1 MSTRLIVDKQEGL
14 KESRTIGLAPQ
25 PAGLRMLASFFSYV
39 FHPVFVPVY
48 VVFFLV
54 YVHPYFFAGFSP
66 FNKVRTVGMSLVMYS
81 LFPIVTVLLLKA
93 LDFISSI
100 KLATQKDRVI
110 PLIACGIW
118 YAWICYVW
126 WNNHKLSDGL
136 SIPKEAVQFSLAVF
150 LASWLGLMANIKIKI
165 SLHAISV
172 GVMLAFIILLA
183 LSQGISFG
191 MYISIAFL
199 ITGLVCTSRFIVS
212 DHTPLEIYG
221 GLAVGAGA
229 MLVAAQ
235 FG

>member
-1 MSTRLIVDKQEGL
+1 MNTRLVVDKQEGL
-14 KESRTIGLAPQ
+14 KEFRPTGLAPQ
-25 PAGLRMLASFFSYV
+25 HPFVRVLARFFSYL
-39 FHPVFVPVY
+39 FHPAFVPVY

-54 YVHPYFFAGFSP
+54 YIHPYFFSGFSS
-66 FNKVRTVGMSLVMYS
+66 FDKVRTVGMSLVMYS

-100 KLATQKDRVI
+100 QLATQKDRVI

-118 YAWICYVW
+118 YGWICYVW

-150 LASWLGLMANIKIKI
+150 LASWLALMVNIKMKI

-172 GVMLAFIILLA
+172 GVMLAFIVLLA
-183 LSQGISFG
+183 LSQGLSFG
-191 MYISIAFL
+191 IYISIALL
-199 ITGLVCTSRFIVS
+199 ITGVVCTSRFVVS
-212 DHTPLEIYG
+212 DHSPQEVYG
-221 GLAVGAGA
+221 GLAAGVAA
-229 MLVAAQ
+229 MLIANQ